1 MTPEELIKAWEER
14 AEQRTREAATTE
26 NKIRSSRLYGEAL
39 VYMECATELAMELR
53 RALEEQKK

>member
-1 MTPEELIKAWEER
+1 MTPEELIKDWEER

-39 VYMECATELAMELR
+39 VYTECAVELHL
-53 RALEEQKK
+53 ALEEQKKR